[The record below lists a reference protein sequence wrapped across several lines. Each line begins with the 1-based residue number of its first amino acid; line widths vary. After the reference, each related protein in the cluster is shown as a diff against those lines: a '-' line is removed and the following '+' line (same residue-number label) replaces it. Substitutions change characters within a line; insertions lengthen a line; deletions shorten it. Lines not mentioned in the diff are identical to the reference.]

1 MRGKGK
7 KKRKMNVDTYY
18 MDDICSKSPFLKP
31 DSTGKIS
38 VVLVDKVEVENAAS
52 PDNAWRR

>member
-1 MRGKGK
+1 
-7 KKRKMNVDTYY
+7 
-18 MDDICSKSPFLKP
+18 MDDICSKSSFLKP

-38 VVLVDKVEVENAAS
+38 LVLVDKVEVENAAL